1 LAGSPAPSAGDRL
14 STNLEQQER
23 RVRPRP
29 DPARTA
35 DPARMDARARKV
47 ELAFPAGP
55 ASALDPAPAP
65 GAFAMDLYRM
75 GDFVS
80 QATTAYCVP
89 ASMLTMMNMI
99 DRQADGS
106 ARSQAS
112 LYRLSRELSTSR
124 LVGVGAEPEGWAG
137 GLNEL
142 GYGPYL
148 VYSAATREDAV
159 ELAALTLR
167 VTRRPV
173 GLLIWRGAHAW
184 VVSGFKATADPA
196 YADEFRVTHLAIED
210 VWYPRTS
217 SIWGPS
223 RPPDTLVRV
232 EDLADDY
239 LPWRR
244 PTVRY
249 PEKDGRFV
257 LVLPV
262 ADPAAR

>member
-1 LAGSPAPSAGDRL
+1 
-14 STNLEQQER
+14 
-23 RVRPRP
+23 
-29 DPARTA
+29 
-35 DPARMDARARKV
+35 
-47 ELAFPAGP
+47 
-55 ASALDPAPAP
+55 
-65 GAFAMDLYRM
+65 MDLYRR

-89 ASMLTMMNMI
+89 ASMLTMMNMM
-99 DRQADGS
+99 DDQADRS
-106 ARSQAS
+106 AMSQTR
-112 LYRLSRELSTSR
+112 LYELSRELSTSR

-148 VYSAATREDAV
+148 AYSATSREDAV
-159 ELAALTLR
+159 ELAAVTLR
-167 VTRRPV
+167 VTGRPV

-184 VVSGFKATADPA
+184 VVSGFRATADPA
-196 YADEFRVTHLAIED
+196 YTDQFTVTHLAIDD

-223 RPPDTLVRV
+223 RPPDTFVPV

-262 ADPAAR
+262 ADPGRRASREAPRAAPSEPRASRTGRGRRSPEASRRSRSGSLDRGSDRDPGEGPAVSRTGAGPGGRH

>member
-1 LAGSPAPSAGDRL
+1 MDA
-14 STNLEQQER
+14 
-23 RVRPRP
+23 
-29 DPARTA
+29 PAR
-35 DPARMDARARKV
+35 RA
-47 ELAFPAGP
+47 ELAFPADP

-65 GAFAMDLYRM
+65 GAFAMDLYRR

-99 DRQADGS
+99 GGETDGS
-106 ARSQAS
+106 ARTQTE
-112 LYRLSRELSTSR
+112 LYRLSRERSTSR
-124 LVGVGAEPEGWAG
+124 LVGVGAEPEGWAD
-137 GLNEL
+137 GLNDL

-148 VYSAATREDAV
+148 AYSAASREEAV
-159 ELAALTLR
+159 ELAAVTLR

-196 YADEFRVTHLAIED
+196 YTDEFTITHLAIED

-223 RPPDTLVRV
+223 RPPDTLVPV

-262 ADPAAR
+262 ADPKAAG

>member
-1 LAGSPAPSAGDRL
+1 
-14 STNLEQQER
+14 
-23 RVRPRP
+23 
-29 DPARTA
+29 
-35 DPARMDARARKV
+35 
-47 ELAFPAGP
+47 
-55 ASALDPAPAP
+55 
-65 GAFAMDLYRM
+65 MDLYRP

-89 ASMLTMMNMI
+89 ASIVTMINMI
-99 DRQADGS
+99 ADDADGS
-106 ARSQAS
+106 ARSQTE
-112 LYRLSRELSTSR
+112 LYRLSRELSTPR

-137 GLNEL
+137 ALNEL
-142 GYGPYL
+142 GHGPYL
-148 VYSAATREDAV
+148 AYSAASREDAV
-159 ELAALTLR
+159 ELAAVTLR

-184 VVSGFKATADPA
+184 VVSGFKASADPA
-196 YADEFRVTHLAIED
+196 YTDEFTITHLAIED

-223 RPPDTLVRV
+223 RPPGTLVPV
-232 EDLADDY
+232 EELADDY

-257 LVLPV
+257 LVLPL
-262 ADPAAR
+262 ADPGAAG